1 MVRGGRDLSWSP
13 RADHPPAGHINHS
26 LFWTNLAPSSSEGK
40 GNGGVLKDGPLK
52 EAITSVFGSFEDFK
66 KQFNTTTA
74 GIQGS
79 GWGWLVRPVFLGA
92 PMGAI

>member
-1 MVRGGRDLSWSP
+1 MGAICPGERVLIT
-13 RADHPPAGHINHS
+13 HLPPAGHINHS

-79 GWGWLVRPVFLGA
+79 GWGWLVRPVFLCSQ
-92 PMGAI
+92 MGAI